1 MGRGRCQTE
10 FAIFS
15 PDSRNARQNIREG
28 AKIVQQGPKP
38 RFVNESSFVCFEEM
52 QLGGLLVLQTRF
64 ARVGVFQAAAA
75 AGRGIM
81 GRPLLPAA
89 TQGQTRLSL
98 LGLSNI
104 PRRTICPGI
113 PNRRQGSKD
122 WKLVSQIWRSCI
134 QTKVGGMGRCS
145 RFAIQGQRVETFP
158 FPTPA
163 TPKISGPLRFFKN

>member
-1 MGRGRCQTE
+1 MNPALCVLRKC
-10 FAIFS
+10 
-15 PDSRNARQNIREG
+15 NWG
-28 AKIVQQGPKP
+28 A
-38 RFVNESSFVCFEEM
+38 C
-52 QLGGLLVLQTRF
+52 VLQTRF
-64 ARVGVFQAAAA
+64 ARVGVFQAVAAA

-104 PRRTICPGI
+104 PRWTICPGI
-113 PNRRQGSKD
+113 PSWRQGSKD
-122 WKLVSQIWRSCI
+122 WKLVSQICRSCI
-134 QTKVGGMGRCS
+134 QTKVGGLGRCS

-163 TPKISGPLRFFKN
+163 TPKISGPLRFFKKLTTGSNLHSDRDLAVDTDSDDFLSEMKNLSRTS

>member
-1 MGRGRCQTE
+1 MGRCRCQTE

-38 RFVNESSFVCFEEM
+38 RFVNESSSVC
-52 QLGGLLVLQTRF
+52 LRKCNWGACLLQTRF
-64 ARVGVFQAAAA
+64 ARVGVFQAVAA

-104 PRRTICPGI
+104 PRWTICPGI
-113 PNRRQGSKD
+113 PNWRQGSKD
-122 WKLVSQIWRSCI
+122 WKVVSQIWRSCI
-134 QTKVGGMGRCS
+134 QTKVGGLGRCS

-163 TPKISGPLRFFKN
+163 TPKISGPLRFLKN